1 MLPLQNKVYETW
13 INVIKKAMADNIHTY
28 FAPLMGGD
36 VNIHTEEMEQGF
48 ERPAFFILM
57 GYTSTDKGMNK
68 SWTHHYSMRVRYHAD
83 DKRDTNSTESEYD
96 ELSAVGEM
104 LTECLEELYLPVGN
118 INNSNLMLVRADNVN
133 YAPSENKKVLIY
145 QTTYHLS
152 LYQNETSVP
161 MLDVDVDTHVR
172 EGVLVVE
179 EGEN

>member
-1 MLPLQNKVYETW
+1 
-13 INVIKKAMADNIHTY
+13 
-28 FAPLMGGD
+28 
-36 VNIHTEEMEQGF
+36 
-48 ERPAFFILM
+48 
-57 GYTSTDKGMNK
+57 
-68 SWTHHYSMRVRYHAD
+68 
-83 DKRDTNSTESEYD
+83 
-96 ELSAVGEM
+96 
-104 LTECLEELYLPVGN
+104 
-118 INNSNLMLVRADNVN
+118 MLVRADNVN